1 MAKNRAA
8 LTTSCQQLQK
18 ALIVVPLAATLNSF
32 APLAVSSEN
41 TAKAESTK
49 ADGTKI
55 DSTKIAPTKID
66 TTRQEIIAAT
76 HLASHREIVN
86 LRGIKK
92 MAIGVS
98 PLPQA
103 LTETTEKQI
112 SATSLCNILSERA
125 QACKVE
131 VDPKKATHLL
141 LLTLSPVAKHD
152 YQLVLTVRPIKKTTT
167 RPLYSLKMRA
177 TMSGHYPKRIN
188 ELVERASIIFWRN
201 YQLAN

>member
-49 ADGTKI
+49 AD
-55 DSTKIAPTKID
+55 PNKID

-131 VDPKKATHLL
+131 VDPKIATHLL

>member
-1 MAKNRAA
+1 MAKNKAT
-8 LTTSCQQLQK
+8 LTSSWQQLQK

-32 APLAVSSEN
+32 APLAVLSEN
-41 TAKAESTK
+41 TAKPDSR
-49 ADGTKI
+49 KI
-55 DSTKIAPTKID
+55 DSTKIDTTKLD
-66 TTRQEIIAAT
+66 STRQEIIAVT

-125 QACKVE
+125 QACQVE
-131 VDPKKATHLL
+131 IDPKRATHLL

-177 TMSGHYPKRIN
+177 TMSGHFPKRIN

>member
-1 MAKNRAA
+1 
-8 LTTSCQQLQK
+8 
-18 ALIVVPLAATLNSF
+18 
-32 APLAVSSEN
+32 
-41 TAKAESTK
+41 
-49 ADGTKI
+49 
-55 DSTKIAPTKID
+55 
-66 TTRQEIIAAT
+66 
-76 HLASHREIVN
+76 
-86 LRGIKK
+86 

-131 VDPKKATHLL
+131 VDQKKATHLL

>member
-8 LTTSCQQLQK
+8 LTTSLQLLQK

-66 TTRQEIIAAT
+66 TTRQEIIAVT

-125 QACKVE
+125 QACQVE
-131 VDPKKATHLL
+131 IDPKKATHLL

-177 TMSGHYPKRIN
+177 TMSGHFPKRIN

>member
-49 ADGTKI
+49 AD
-55 DSTKIAPTKID
+55 PNKID

-125 QACKVE
+125 LACKVE